1 MFKCSHLSLSQ
12 VLALSELFSP
22 QEASLGMS
30 FSTRSQFE
38 VGFGGKK
45 NYVSSKMKFSFLQ
58 FEIYY

>member
-1 MFKCSHLSLSQ
+1 